1 MVNNLNISDEILKS
15 IEILIDS
22 AFKKRKI
29 GKKKDQ
35 KPIADTVG
43 GDQAFYITPSPSS
56 HSSLNKSYGSGFD
69 ESDSDDDEIYI
80 FIRNLGN
87 GKVSVRT
94 YTFNED
100 NLPVTSGKDTLEAKY
115 LSRYLKDIYNK

>member
-1 MVNNLNISDEILKS
+1 MNIYDTIKEEI
-15 IEILIDS
+15 ER
-22 AFKKRKI
+22 FRK
-29 GKKKDQ
+29 DV
-35 KPIADTVG
+35 PNSNVL
-43 GDQAFYITPSPSS
+43 FYIDMSTT
-56 HSSLNKSYGSGFD
+56 L
-69 ESDSDDDEIYI
+69 SDSDDDEIYI

>member
-1 MVNNLNISDEILKS
+1 MNIYDTIKEEI
-15 IEILIDS
+15 ER
-22 AFKKRKI
+22 FRK
-29 GKKKDQ
+29 DV
-35 KPIADTVG
+35 PNSNVL
-43 GDQAFYITPSPSS
+43 FYIDM
-56 HSSLNKSYGSGFD
+56 SGTL
-69 ESDSDDDEIYI
+69 SDSDDDEIYV

-100 NLPVTSGKDTLEAKY
+100 NLLLISSKDTLEVQY